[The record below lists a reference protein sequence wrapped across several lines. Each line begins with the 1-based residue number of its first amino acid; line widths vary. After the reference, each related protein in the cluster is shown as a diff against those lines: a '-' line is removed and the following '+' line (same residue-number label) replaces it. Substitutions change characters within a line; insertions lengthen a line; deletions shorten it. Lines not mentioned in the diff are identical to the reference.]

1 MRILEVHYSTAWAGA
16 ERLVVDLC
24 NELSVNNEVCLCTI
38 VDDTLPGK
46 SYYKAELVPT
56 VQYINLKCKSGMD
69 IRGFGRLY
77 KTIKKFKPDIVHA
90 HTDAFNLWMP
100 SIIYKKAKYFH
111 TIHSLAQKRQYKPW
125 LTLIYRHFYKSH
137 IHAICISNI
146 CKQSYIELYNLN
158 NAIQIDNGRSQMKPS
173 KNFKSVVG
181 EIKSFRKTNHTKVFV
196 HVARCSEPKN
206 EPLLFKTFCRL
217 YDENK
222 DCILLVIGA
231 NYDSP
236 EYKHL
241 IEDATPNIHW
251 LGLKSNVCDYL
262 TNGDFFILSSKWE
275 GLPISLL
282 EALSVGI
289 IPVCTPAGGIPDVIK
304 DRSLGYLSPSMNE
317 EDFYRTVIDA
327 IQTSED
333 FDREKLIEYFQD
345 NFSMKHCASQY
356 VQAFQTHL

>member
-1 MRILEVHYSTAWAGA
+1 MDKEV
-16 ERLVVDLC
+16 
-24 NELSVNNEVCLCTI
+24 
-38 VDDTLPGK
+38 
-46 SYYKAELVPT
+46 
-56 VQYINLKCKSGMD
+56 
-69 IRGFGRLY
+69 
-77 KTIKKFKPDIVHA
+77 
-90 HTDAFNLWMP
+90 
-100 SIIYKKAKYFH
+100 
-111 TIHSLAQKRQYKPW
+111 
-125 LTLIYRHFYKSH
+125 
-137 IHAICISNI
+137 
-146 CKQSYIELYNLN
+146 
-158 NAIQIDNGRSQMKPS
+158 
-173 KNFKSVVG
+173 
-181 EIKSFRKTNHTKVFV
+181 KV
-196 HVARCSEPKN
+196 
-206 EPLLFKTFCRL
+206 
-217 YDENK
+217 
-222 DCILLVIGA
+222 VIGA

-236 EYKHL
+236 EYKQL